1 MPLSFSS
8 RDKVTPLIIAGRP
21 RAGTRYLTD
30 VLNRFEDVAIQSE
43 IPNPV
48 MAAIHRFFRDTD
60 NYYRGAGDS
69 EERGERG
76 PGELAAWQSKKTS
89 LMFALWIGG
98 AQAKPKGLDKP
109 LRYFGYKRPKHEDYF
124 DFYEKV
130 FDQSPPVHIFC
141 VRNFVDNYLSIS
153 SRWPGRDVE
162 EVADEYLAA
171 LAVYRRMV
179 KRAPGRVLLFNL
191 DDHIAAGVGY
201 VRAQILDPLGLELDS
216 AMEAE
221 LEAMGAT
228 NRTEADNN
236 AVRRRTLNEAEQAYI
251 ATRPKLFSEF
261 AALCAHHE
269 PAGAPNP

>member
-1 MPLSFSS
+1 MMACGPTGIWGDSGHGPGKARRGLATGARKACPKPSPVAINPVPPAGWPALRRTCECLSSFSS

-98 AQAKPKGLDKP
+98 AQAKPK
-109 LRYFGYKRPKHEDYF
+109 RAR
-124 DFYEKV
+124 
-130 FDQSPPVHIFC
+130 Q
-141 VRNFVDNYLSIS
+141 
-153 SRWPGRDVE
+153 
-162 EVADEYLAA
+162 AAA
-171 LAVYRRMV
+171 LFR
-179 KRAPGRVLLFNL
+179 L
-191 DDHIAAGVGY
+191 
-201 VRAQILDPLGLELDS
+201 
-216 AMEAE
+216 
-221 LEAMGAT
+221 
-228 NRTEADNN
+228 
-236 AVRRRTLNEAEQAYI
+236 
-251 ATRPKLFSEF
+251 
-261 AALCAHHE
+261 
-269 PAGAPNP
+269 